1 MNSLATER
9 SEVDALKDAQKEYQ
23 RLSNKKKFFM
33 KKFGIFEHHAKWLQG
48 GSLGRKHHFEGFL
61 ALKLLPRLKWT
72 LDMAK
77 GLEDMDLEHLKL

>member
-48 GSLGRKHHFEGFL
+48 KTVGEESSHPSSKETKTSSSNAYTRSSCIIST
-61 ALKLLPRLKWT
+61 PIQPT
-72 LDMAK
+72 TP
-77 GLEDMDLEHLKL
+77 